1 MNSFWERICNALGM
15 QDWIADP
22 RFASIEKRRD
32 NRAVV
37 NERIS
42 GVTAQH
48 TVQDL
53 VALFTEYQVPH
64 APILGITDAL
74 SQLQA
79 VEREMVVEVEHKA
92 LGRIPIVNRPIKYGG
107 DKQPAP
113 TAPPV
118 LGEHTDDILT
128 DVLGL
133 SPERIEQLRAAKVV
147 A

>member
-1 MNSFWERICNALGM
+1 M
-15 QDWIADP
+15 
-22 RFASIEKRRD
+22 
-32 NRAVV
+32 
-37 NERIS
+37 
-42 GVTAQH
+42 
-48 TVQDL
+48 
-53 VALFTEYQVPH
+53 VALFTEHQVPH

-74 SQLQA
+74 SQPQA
-79 VEREMVVEVEHKA
+79 VEREMVVEVEHKT

-113 TAPPV
+113 SAPPAM
-118 LGEHTDDILT
+118 GEHTDDILS